1 MSFSGNFMPK
11 QDLGSRD
18 SFRCLDGMVGLVLKV
33 AVRFSAD
40 FVLFIERTARKK
52 NSWVWGKERQR
63 QTHRR
68 RDGDFLFYFI

>member
-40 FVLFIERTARKK
+40 FVLFERTARKK
-52 NSWVWGKERQR
+52 NSCVWGKERQR
-63 QTHRR
+63 QRQIHRR
-68 RDGDFLFYFI
+68 RDGVF